1 MGINTKIEWTGT
13 IAPDGT
19 MLPGFTYN
27 PWYGCAK
34 PKLTAAGECLSCY
47 AETLMDTRYGKAKWG
62 PMGTRVLKAEKAWRE
77 PLQWNARAEKLGIK
91 FKVFCASL
99 SDFFEGPETC
109 RDPEQYKNI
118 EVGRKRTFELIEKT
132 PNLIWQL
139 LTKRPENVLKFV
151 PDHWLERPVVHTH
164 FDHKRAKPEVTEA
177 FSKLVHLAYK
187 SHTGHD
193 FGFPDNVWIGTSAGT
208 QKSADVLI
216 PALLEIPAK
225 VRFVSCEP
233 LLEKID
239 LRKYMCEHY
248 LHETGPESNMFY
260 CKICQ
265 ASDQNHDL
273 YINQIDWVIC
283 GGESGPNARPMLLDW
298 ARDLK
303 KQCEVTKTPYFFKQ
317 NGAWEEAK
325 YKRPGKNG
333 FEYDGKKIHFFDYD
347 GKPADG
353 LTGRVVPMVRVP
365 GKGSNLLDGQLFQQL
380 PDTTNF

>member
-1 MGINTKIEWTGT
+1 MFWAKKPKAMGINTKIEWTGT

-19 MLPGFTYN
+19 MLPGFTWN
-27 PWYGCAK
+27 PWSGCHK
-34 PKLTAAGECLSCY
+34 VNELCKNCY

-62 PMGTRVLKAEKAWRE
+62 LNGTRVLKSEKAWRE
-77 PLQWNARAEKLGIK
+77 PLKWNKQAETLGVKL
-91 FKVFCASL
+91 KVFCASL

-109 RDPEQYKNI
+109 RDPEQYINI
-118 EVGRKRTFELIEKT
+118 EIGRKRTFELIEQT

-139 LTKRPENVLKFV
+139 LTKRPENVMKFV
-151 PDHWLERPVVHTH
+151 PDNWLKRPEIHTD
-164 FDHKRAKPEVTEA
+164 FNPAIATEEQKES
-177 FSKLVHLAYK
+177 FGKLVHMAYK

-216 PALLEIPAK
+216 PALLQIPAR

-239 LRKYMCEHY
+239 ISQY
-248 LHETGPESNMFY
+248 LYLDERGS
-260 CKICQ
+260 
-265 ASDQNHDL
+265 ASSSHAFNTV
-273 YINQIDWVIC
+273 DWLVC
-283 GGESGPNARPMLLDW
+283 GGESGHNARPMLLDW

-303 KQCEVTKTPYFFKQ
+303 RQCEEAGTAYFFKQ
-317 NGAWEEAK
+317 TGAWEEAK

-365 GKGSNLLDGQLFQQL
+365 GKGSNILDGQLFQQF
-380 PDTTNF
+380 PE